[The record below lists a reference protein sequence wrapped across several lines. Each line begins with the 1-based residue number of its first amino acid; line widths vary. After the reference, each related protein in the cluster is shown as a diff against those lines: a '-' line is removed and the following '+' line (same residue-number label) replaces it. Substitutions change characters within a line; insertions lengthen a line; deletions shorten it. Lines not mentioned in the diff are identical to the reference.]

1 MIVGGFMV
9 PAEKVATCLPTDTIK
24 QAMDTMLEK
33 KVGSV
38 VVLSMTNA
46 YHMQVG
52 MTNAYHMPV
61 GIVTNTDFVS
71 AYKQGLTLDHAVK
84 EIMSKNLQTCD
95 INLSIDGAAALLE
108 RNKTHHA
115 IVVDGNKHFQ
125 GLISSWDIASE
136 CAKDNK
142 AFPWN
147 RSPDGRFHKPDEKV
161 DLLATSPTSTAE
173 NVRPGMHS
181 GQMGDSFRAYVDNL
195 GYFD

>member
-1 MIVGGFMV
+1 MI
-9 PAEKVATCLPTDTIK
+9 PAEKVATCFPTDSIK
-24 QAMDTMLEK
+24 QAMDTMLK
-33 KVGSV
+33 KNVGSV
-38 VVLSMTNA
+38 VVLETPGTYYA
-46 YHMQVG
+46 
-52 MTNAYHMPV
+52 PV

-71 AYKQGLTLDHAVK
+71 AYKQGLSLDHAVK

-115 IVVDGNKHFQ
+115 IVVDGNKDFQ
-125 GLISSWDIASE
+125 GLISSSDIASE

-161 DLLATSPTSTAE
+161 ELSPGSRFHYSYNNKPDEKVELSTTFPSTTTSTAE
-173 NVRPGMHS
+173 NVRQPVLHPGPS
-181 GQMGDSFRAYVDNL
+181 DED
-195 GYFD
+195 

>member
-1 MIVGGFMV
+1 MHVGGFMV
-9 PAEKVATCLPTDTIK
+9 PAEKVATCSSTDTIQ

-38 VVLSMTNA
+38 VVLVTGA
-46 YHMQVG
+46 YHV
-52 MTNAYHMPV
+52 PV

-71 AYKQGLTLDHAVK
+71 AYKRGLTLNHAVE
-84 EIMSKNLQTCD
+84 EIMSKDLQTCD
-95 INLSIDGAAALLE
+95 INLSRDGAAALLE

-115 IVVDGNKHFQ
+115 IVVDKNKNFQ
-125 GLISSWDIASE
+125 GLISSWDVASE

-161 DLLATSPTSTAE
+161 DPSATSPTSTAE
-173 NVRPGMHS
+173 NIRPVMHP